1 MNYIEITRAE
11 ARDRYD
17 KGEKIYAMPCNLTP
31 FGYWGSPLTL
41 DKAKFDELG
50 ARFDEVINTY
60 AVVSCNK
67 IVGEK
72 LKFYKAEKVFL
83 ITRRGVPLSE
93 FAPNDLPTRI
103 SNVIKFSRN
112 SYYTFGK
119 SEEAQEFID
128 YILRQ
133 INENA
138 ERYGKEK
145 TEKLIGI
152 VNSLEIEEV

>member
-11 ARDRYD
+11 AHDRYD
-17 KGEKIYAMPCNLTP
+17 KGEKLN
-31 FGYWGSPLTL
+31 
-41 DKAKFDELG
+41 
-50 ARFDEVINTY
+50 
-60 AVVSCNK
+60 
-67 IVGEK
+67 
-72 LKFYKAEKVFL
+72 FYRVEKVFL

-93 FAPNDLPTRI
+93 FAPNDLPTRTA
-103 SNVIKFSRN
+103 NVIKFSRN
-112 SYYTFGK
+112 SYYTFNK

-152 VNSLEIEEV
+152 VNSLKIEEV